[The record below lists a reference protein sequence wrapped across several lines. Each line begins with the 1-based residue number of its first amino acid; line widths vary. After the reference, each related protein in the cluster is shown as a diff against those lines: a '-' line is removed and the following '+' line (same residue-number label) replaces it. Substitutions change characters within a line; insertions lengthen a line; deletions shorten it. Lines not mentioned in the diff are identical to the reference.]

1 MSLPELPE
9 LKLPFWMNGPHAA
22 TLVRAARRWWLDV
35 GDWAAFPLRQIDP
48 MTCTV
53 RMLDLVAWQ
62 RHIARIPKEG
72 DRMYRLRVDHAYR
85 NAVDSGQIAGWQRIF
100 ERLEIPLKGFEERIE
115 GQDWDIIGVY
125 LGDPVL
131 SAFQNVIE
139 WIVDDYGRTCRRYH
153 LVSRYRH
160 DVNVRIGTFDNDH
173 ATVCAALDTT
183 ARAALHVRRSTFD
196 GNHGTVRAVITV

>member
-35 GDWAAFPLRQIDP
+35 GDWAAFPLR
-48 MTCTV
+48 
-53 RMLDLVAWQ
+53 
-62 RHIARIPKEG
+62 HIARVPKEV

-100 ERLEIPLKGFEERIE
+100 ERLEIPLKGLEERIK

-125 LGDPVL
+125 LDDHVL

-160 DVNVRIGTFDNDH
+160 DVNVRIGTFGNDH

-196 GNHGTVRAVITV
+196 GNHGTVRAAITA